1 VNKKFKNFIILI
13 ILTSLIFPTILCSYE
28 VKAWKGEVDQF
39 VICESVDVLV
49 DPVQPKNIKSV
60 FLSTEKVAFAF
71 LRMNN
76 IEGPL
81 TLSIEWIDPN
91 GEVYNSTKFTPITNK
106 TEYTIKISYLDF
118 SLVTDK
124 FGEWNVNAYANDEL
138 ISSTSFKLLESA
150 PLLTVV
156 NISLN
161 PDAGMP
167 FYLGSTLII
176 TYALENVGGETAKQV
191 RMTMEDL
198 DPSDGIT
205 VSPSDTKDLEP
216 AESDDWTIELVGE
229 KPGNYTSKMA
239 LYIGDDRIKVW
250 DWTIIVSLPELELV
264 DIVIFSKG
272 GKQRPDAGDFVT
284 ITYVIRN
291 VGKLD
296 AKQIGFDVK
305 LPEDLELINIT
316 PTKDIGVNQTS
327 NFIVELLTK
336 KEGDYTVEVALY
348 SYDYKIS
355 EEKRVVQVSPASTED
370 TLMLLILGS
379 IIVLAIVIATI
390 LIRRRPRKS
399 KDIRKPKR

>member
-13 ILTSLIFPTILCSYE
+13 ILTSLVFPTIFYSHE

-49 DPVQPKNIKSV
+49 DPVQPKNVRSV

-81 TLSIEWIDPN
+81 TLSIEWIDPD
-91 GEVYNSTKFTPITNK
+91 GEVYNSTKFTPITNQ

-118 SLVTDK
+118 SLVMDK
-124 FGEWNVNAYANDEL
+124 LGEWNVNAYANDEL

-156 NISLN
+156 NVSLN
-161 PDAGMP
+161 PEAGMP
-167 FYLGSTLII
+167 FYLGSTLTI
-176 TYALENVGGETAKQV
+176 TYALENVGGEIARQV

-198 DPSDGIT
+198 DPMDGII

-229 KPGNYTSKMA
+229 KPGNYTGKMT
-239 LYIGDDRIKVW
+239 LYIGDERIKVW

-264 DIVIFSKG
+264 DIVMFSKG
-272 GKQRPDAGDFVT
+272 GKQRPNAGDFVT

-305 LPEDLELINIT
+305 LPEDLELIHIT

-355 EEKRVVQVSPASTED
+355 EEKRVIQVSPASTED
-370 TLMLLILGS
+370 TWMLLILGS
-379 IIVLAIVIATI
+379 IIVLVMIVAII
-390 LIRRRPRKS
+390 LIKRRLSKS
-399 KDIRKPKR
+399 KDSRKLKR

>member
-13 ILTSLIFPTILCSYE
+13 ILTSLVFPTIFYSHE

-49 DPVQPKNIKSV
+49 DPVQPKNVRSV

-81 TLSIEWIDPN
+81 TLSIEWIDPD
-91 GEVYNSTKFTPITNK
+91 GEVYNSTKFTPITNQ

-118 SLVTDK
+118 SLVMDK
-124 FGEWNVNAYANDEL
+124 LGEWNVNAYANDEL

-156 NISLN
+156 NVSLN
-161 PDAGMP
+161 PEAGMP
-167 FYLGSTLII
+167 FYLGSTLTI
-176 TYALENVGGETAKQV
+176 TYALENVGGEIARQV

-198 DPSDGIT
+198 DPSDGII

-229 KPGNYTSKMA
+229 KPGNYTGKMT
-239 LYIGDDRIKVW
+239 LYIGDERIKVW

-264 DIVIFSKG
+264 DIVMFSKG
-272 GKQRPDAGDFVT
+272 GKQRPNAGDFVT

-305 LPEDLELINIT
+305 LPEDLELIHIT

-355 EEKRVVQVSPASTED
+355 EEKRVIQVSPASTED
-370 TLMLLILGS
+370 TWMLLILGS
-379 IIVLAIVIATI
+379 IIVLVMIVAII
-390 LIRRRPRKS
+390 LIKRRLSKS
-399 KDIRKPKR
+399 KDSRKLKR

>member
-1 VNKKFKNFIILI
+1 VKKKFKNFTILI
-13 ILTSLIFPTILCSYE
+13 ILTSLIFPTILYDHE

-49 DPVQPKNIKSV
+49 DPVQPKNIRSV
-60 FLSTEKVAFAF
+60 FLSTEMGAFAF

-76 IEGPL
+76 IEGPI
-81 TLSIEWIDPN
+81 TLSIDWIDPD
-91 GEVYNSTKFTPITNK
+91 GEVYNSTKFTPITNQ
-106 TEYTIKISYLDF
+106 TDYTIKISYLDF
-118 SLVTDK
+118 SLVIDK
-124 FGEWNVNAYANDEL
+124 LGEWNVNAYANDEL

-156 NISLN
+156 NVSLN

-167 FYLGSTLII
+167 FYLGSTLTI

-216 AESDDWTIELVGE
+216 AESDDWIIELVGE
-229 KPGNYTSKMA
+229 KPGNYTGKMT

-272 GKQRPDAGDFVT
+272 GKQRPNAGDFVT

-305 LPEDLELINIT
+305 LPEDLELIHIT

-355 EEKRVVQVSPASTED
+355 EEKRVIQVSPASTED
-370 TLMLLILGS
+370 TWMLLILGS
-379 IIVLAIVIATI
+379 IIVLVMIVAII
-390 LIRRRPRKS
+390 LIKRRLSKS
-399 KDIRKPKR
+399 KDSRKLKR

>member
-1 VNKKFKNFIILI
+1 MKKIFRNFTILI
-13 ILTSLIFPTILCSYE
+13 ILTSLIFPTIFYSHE

-49 DPVQPKNIKSV
+49 DPVQPKNVRSV
-60 FLSTEKVAFAF
+60 FLSTEKAAFAF
-71 LRMNN
+71 LRMEN

-81 TLSIEWIDPN
+81 TLSIEWVDPN
-91 GEVYNSTKFTPITNK
+91 GEVYNSTKFTPITNQ

-118 SLVTDK
+118 SLVMDK
-124 FGEWNVNAYANDEL
+124 LGEWEVNAYANDEL

-156 NISLN
+156 NVSLN
-161 PDAGMP
+161 PEAGMP
-167 FYLGSTLII
+167 FYLGSTLTI
-176 TYALENVGGETAKQV
+176 TYALENVGGEIARQV

-198 DPSDGIT
+198 DPSDGII

-229 KPGNYTSKMA
+229 KPGNYTGKMT
-239 LYIGDDRIKVW
+239 LYIGDERIKVW

-264 DIVIFSKG
+264 DIVMFSKG
-272 GKQRPDAGDFVT
+272 GKQRPKAGDFVT

-305 LPEDLELINIT
+305 LPEDLELIHIT

-355 EEKRVVQVSPASTED
+355 EEKRVIQVSPASTED
-370 TLMLLILGS
+370 TWMLLILGS
-379 IIVLAIVIATI
+379 IIVLVMIVAII
-390 LIRRRPRKS
+390 LIKRRLSKS
-399 KDIRKPKR
+399 KDSRKLKR

>member
-1 VNKKFKNFIILI
+1 MKKKFKNFIILI
-13 ILTSLIFPTILCSYE
+13 ILTSLIFPTILYGHE

-39 VICESVDVLV
+39 VICESIDVLV
-49 DPVQPKNIKSV
+49 EIVQPKNIRSV
-60 FLSTEKVAFAF
+60 FLSTEKGAFAF

-91 GEVYNSTKFTPITNK
+91 GEVYNSTKFTPITNQS
-106 TEYTIKISYLDF
+106 EYIIKISYLDF
-118 SLVTDK
+118 SLVMDK
-124 FGEWNVNAYANDEL
+124 LGEWNVNAYANDEL

-161 PDAGMP
+161 PEAEIP
-167 FYLGSTLII
+167 FYLGSTLTI

-229 KPGNYTSKMA
+229 KPGNYTGKMA

-250 DWTIIVSLPELELV
+250 DWTVIVSLPELELV

-272 GKQRPDAGDFVT
+272 GKQRPNAGDFVT

-316 PTKDIGVNQTS
+316 PTKDIGVNQSS

-336 KEGDYTVEVALY
+336 KDGDYTVEVALY
-348 SYDYKIS
+348 SYDHKIS
-355 EEKRVVQVSPASTED
+355 EEKRVIQVSPASTED
-370 TLMLLILGS
+370 TWMLLILGL
-379 IIVLAIVIATI
+379 IIVLVIIIVIV
-390 LIRRRPRKS
+390 LIKRRPRKS
-399 KDIRKPKR
+399 KDSRKLKR